1 MMGPP
6 GETPDDNHIKE
17 VCLALIRDE
26 LKKLTFPM
34 PRSGPSVCEV
44 FQVAQVHLDKLVLQV
59 HKVLKVDVVNQVH
72 PVTMVQLV
80 LLVLRVLK
88 ANEVN
93 EVHKV
98 CPFAENLV

>member
-1 MMGPP
+1 M
-6 GETPDDNHIKE
+6 TNSRNSHFLCPDPVH
-17 VCLALIRDE
+17 L
-26 LKKLTFPM
+26 
-34 PRSGPSVCEV
+34 VCEV

-72 PVTMVQLV
+72 PVTMVQLA

-88 ANEVN
+88 ANGVN